1 MNLLLLHYWN
11 FQIFF
16 SFLFTWKTYW
26 YVKTWRRFDHPPP
39 ILWLCDGSRA
49 ADDLILQVII
59 IDFYHL
65 CFNYNTSYI
74 ACNPGDE
81 KNLWTFKNYN
91 CKEYAFFSLLNLFF
105 DRNVSFIWAFLFSL
119 GDSSTELLYSFAGT
133 KIKVLLWL
141 LCSLTQICNT
151 WLKNTSFSALNVDV
165 LSYPIHHSH
174 VQLQWE

>member
-39 ILWLCDGSRA
+39 IPWLCDGSRA

-65 CFNYNTSYI
+65 CLNYNTSYN
-74 ACNPGDE
+74 ACNPGDKKICE
-81 KNLWTFKNYN
+81 LLKTTTAKNMH
-91 CKEYAFFSLLNLFF
+91 FFLYSIYSLTEMSALHEL
-105 DRNVSFIWAFLFSL
+105 FLFSL
-119 GDSSTELLYSFAGT
+119 SDSTELLYSFAGT

-174 VQLQWE
+174 V